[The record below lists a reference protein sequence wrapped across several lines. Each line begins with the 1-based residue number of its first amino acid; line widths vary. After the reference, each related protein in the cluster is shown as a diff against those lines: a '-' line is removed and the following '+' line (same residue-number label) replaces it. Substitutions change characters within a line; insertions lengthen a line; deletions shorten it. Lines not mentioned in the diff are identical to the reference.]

1 MEQRISIITLG
12 VTNLDASRRFY
23 ERLGWTTATGNDETE
38 IVAFNLQSFVLAL
51 YQREALSRDAG
62 VVMSN
67 QPTPPFTMAYNV
79 RSKSEVDRVIT
90 SADTNGARVL
100 ELPQDRFWGGYSG
113 YFSDLDGFVWEVAFN
128 PYSQPAEDGSF
139 QWNRI

>member
-90 SADTNGARVL
+90 SADTNGAKGPRAASRSVL
-100 ELPQDRFWGGYSG
+100 GRLLGIFFRSRWFCLGSRIQPLFPTRRGWV
-113 YFSDLDGFVWEVAFN
+113 FSVE
-128 PYSQPAEDGSF
+128 
-139 QWNRI
+139 